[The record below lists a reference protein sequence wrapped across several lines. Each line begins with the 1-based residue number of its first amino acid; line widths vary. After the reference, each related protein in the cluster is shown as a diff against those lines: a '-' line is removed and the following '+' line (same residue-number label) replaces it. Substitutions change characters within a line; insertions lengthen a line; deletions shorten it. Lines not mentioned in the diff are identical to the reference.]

1 MAEPS
6 TPAPGKGAASPDPTV
21 VKWFKDFTERELVK
35 KIELTALKSEMNGGA
50 FAANGISGELT
61 GIKLEHTI
69 WDPMQKLAEKE
80 ARGRGEAPD
89 QLKAAAA
96 KAQTTADRAE
106 TKATGAD
113 RRITELSTELN
124 RKIARKAD
132 LSDLRSTASR
142 QNSQLEGLRSSQ
154 VNSLNREAR
163 QATVTVQAL
172 EDEIARLNARF

>member
-6 TPAPGKGAASPDPTV
+6 TPAPGKGAATPDPTV

-35 KIELTALKSEMNGGA
+35 KVELNALKSEMNGGA

-61 GIKLEHTI
+61 GIKLEKTI
-69 WDPMQKLAEKE
+69 WDPLQDLENKKAE
-80 ARGRGEAPD
+80 GLGELPS
-89 QLKAAAA
+89 QLKAAAG

-113 RRITELSTELN
+113 RRITDLSRELN

-142 QNSQLEGLRSSQ
+142 HDSQLEGLRSSQ
-154 VNSLNREAR
+154 VNALNREAR
-163 QATVTVQAL
+163 QARVSVQAL

>member
-1 MAEPS
+1 MADSNQPEN
-6 TPAPGKGAASPDPTV
+6 GV
-21 VKWFKDFTERELVK
+21 VKWIKDHTEREYVK
-35 KIELTALKSEMNGGA
+35 KAELTAFKSEFNGGA
-50 FAANGISGELT
+50 FAFNAAGGGVT
-61 GIKLEHTI
+61 GLKLEHTI
-69 WDPMQKLAEKE
+69 WDPIADLKAKRDKAKDAAD
-80 ARGRGEAPD
+80 ARAIGQHPE
-89 QLKAAAA
+89 QLKRAAE

-113 RRITELSTELN
+113 RRITDLSRELN

-154 VNSLNREAR
+154 VTALNREAR
-163 QATVTVQAL
+163 QAQVTVQAL